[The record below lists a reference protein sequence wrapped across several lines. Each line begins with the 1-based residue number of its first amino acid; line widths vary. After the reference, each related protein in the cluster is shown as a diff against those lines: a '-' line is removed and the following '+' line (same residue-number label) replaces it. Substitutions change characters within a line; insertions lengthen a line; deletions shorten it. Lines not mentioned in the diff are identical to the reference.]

1 MSIEAKLGVLAVI
14 AYFIGAI
21 PFGLIVGRMKGID
34 PRTSGSGNIGATN
47 LGRLLG
53 GRYFA
58 LVFTL
63 DLLKGLLPMIA
74 AAWVVRHLDPT
85 QKPYVL
91 WMAVGLSAIV
101 GHLFP
106 VYIKFKGGKGVAT
119 SAGVILG
126 LFPYYTI
133 PGAGAIGVFLIV
145 FAITRTVSIGSI
157 LGSAVFPALF
167 ILAGSYFHWPVFGEL
182 LPLLIFAILMA
193 TLIIFKHRKNIA
205 RILAGTEH
213 SFRKSQRSGKTP
225 SSADKPLSS

>member
-1 MSIEAKLGVLAVI
+1 MSIEVKLWLAAAI
-14 AYFIGAI
+14 SYFVGAI

-34 PRTSGSGNIGATN
+34 PRTQGSGNIGATN

-63 DLLKGLLPMIA
+63 DLLKGLIPMLVA
-74 AAWVVRHLDPT
+74 AYLVRHQPHTAKLLL
-85 QKPYVL
+85 L
-91 WMAVGLSAIV
+91 WVSVGLSAIV

-106 VYIKFKGGKGVAT
+106 IYLKFKGGKGVAT
-119 SAGVILG
+119 SAGVVLG
-126 LFPYYTI
+126 LFPYFTY
-133 PGAGAIGVFLIV
+133 PAVVAVVLFLVV

-157 LGSAVFPALF
+157 LSAAAFPGVFVLIGAWL
-167 ILAGSYFHWPVFGEL
+167 HWPVFNEQ
-182 LPLLIFAILMA
+182 LPLLVFAVVIS

-213 SFRKSQRSGKTP
+213 SFKK
-225 SSADKPLSS
+225 KPV